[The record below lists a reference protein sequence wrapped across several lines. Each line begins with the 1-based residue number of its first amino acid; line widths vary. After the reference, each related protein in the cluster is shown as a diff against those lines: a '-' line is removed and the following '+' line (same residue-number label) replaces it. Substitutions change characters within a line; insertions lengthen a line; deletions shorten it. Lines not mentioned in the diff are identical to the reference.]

1 MSAPIITVTEVPWD
15 DPQAVALRD
24 AQRAEID
31 GMYGP
36 GSEPG
41 VAPSA
46 ADIAVFLIAH
56 VADQAA
62 GCGALR
68 FLESG
73 AAEIKRMYVVPEW
86 RGRGVSVAVLSALEQ
101 AAVARGRR
109 TLRLETGPKQA
120 AAIRLYE
127 RSGYR
132 AIPGFGAYA
141 DELSSPTMSLCYQRE
156 L

>member
-46 ADIAVFLIAH
+46 ADIALFLIAY
-56 VADQAA
+56 VAGQPA

-68 FLESG
+68 ALEPG

-101 AAVARGRR
+101 AAVARGWR
-109 TLRLETGPKQA
+109 TLRLETGPEQA

-127 RSGYR
+127 RAGYVT
-132 AIPGFGAYA
+132 IPGFGAYA
-141 DELSSPTMSLCYQRE
+141 DAPLSLCYQRE